1 MLRSWVRA
9 LDRRRRVAIGGG
21 LAALV
26 LGAIFWPAP
35 LLTSTASARVVLR
48 PDSPWT
54 PERAAEIAL
63 SAAVLGPA
71 SGLPDGDLPGYRA
84 RLRVQA
90 EPGALRISSTSWR
103 GAATRVNQVA
113 NAFFDK
119 APAILAADLSAEME
133 RLQAAIAARA
143 AELAALP
150 ASLPDP
156 RVEAEALRQL
166 DRDILRLATALEKG
180 DVGPPAAVDTRESD
194 RVAAEMDAARRR
206 LSDLQSTYPNDWP
219 PVAKAAAD
227 VEDLRLRR
235 QQAINRETLA
245 ARFAPVRATID
256 RLRELSAERDR
267 RAKALEAQPKTA
279 RASGS
284 PDTRRASLQEHLR
297 ALEGRRAEILTQG
310 SLAASMIERVEP
322 AAGAAETRSALPL
335 LLLAAL
341 LAAVAAAAVAE
352 RLTSTIRTE
361 HDVRRYVNLPIVG
374 VIPKAE
380 DPSDRLV
387 LHAPSSRL
395 VEPFNTA
402 AALLEGR
409 SAEAGAKLIGV
420 TSARPGEGKSTTA
433 ANLAVSLARGLA
445 RVLLVDADLRR
456 PSQHRLFDLGDV
468 QGLSSYLSGAAN
480 QFDAVLSPTEMENLT
495 VLPAGAPLQNPIPF
509 LRSERLRAVIPELK
523 ERFDFVIFD
532 LPPVRDAADAL
543 VLAPT
548 LDGLLLVL
556 GAGEAGKDDAAAA
569 KRLIREARGKLLG
582 CVLNKAAIWS
592 RGYYEYVPTP
602 AADAS

>member
-1 MLRSWVRA
+1 MLRSWIRA
-9 LDRRRRVAIGGG
+9 LDRRRRVAAVAGA
-21 LAALV
+21 AALV
-26 LGAIFWPAP
+26 LGAYFGWP
-35 LLTSTASARVVLR
+35 LFSSTAVARVVLH

-54 PERAAEIAL
+54 PERAAEIVL

-71 SGLPDGDLPGYRA
+71 SGKPDAEVSAYREL
-84 RLRVQA
+84 LRVDA
-90 EPGALRISSTSWR
+90 EPGAVRIRSTSWA
-103 GAATRVNQVA
+103 GAARRVNAVA
-113 NAFFDK
+113 DAFFDHGPK
-119 APAILAADLSAEME
+119 ILRMELDAELD
-133 RLQAAIAARA
+133 RLDQAIARRA

-156 RVEAEALRQL
+156 RVETEAIRQL
-166 DRDILRLATALEKG
+166 DRDILRLTTALEKG
-180 DVGPPAAVDTRESD
+180 EVGPPAPLDTRESD
-194 RVAAEMDAARRR
+194 RFGAEMDAARRR
-206 LSDLQSTYPNDWP
+206 LSELQTTYPPDWP
-219 PVAKAAAD
+219 PVAQAAAE

-245 ARFAPVRATID
+245 ARFAPVRATIE
-256 RLRELSAERDR
+256 RVRELTAERDR
-267 RAKALEAQPKTA
+267 RARDLEAQPK
-279 RASGS
+279 ASRVAGS
-284 PDTRRASLQEHLR
+284 PETRRASLQQHLR
-297 ALEGRRAEILTQG
+297 EIEGRRTAILTQS
-310 SLAASMIERVEP
+310 SLAASVVERVEP
-322 AAGAAETRSALPL
+322 AVGAAGSRAALPL

-341 LAAVAAAAVAE
+341 LTAVAAAALAE
-352 RLTSTIRTE
+352 KMTATIRTE
-361 HDVRRYVNLPIVG
+361 HDVRRHVNLPLLG
-374 VIPKAE
+374 VIPKA
-380 DPSDRLV
+380 DVPDDRLI
-387 LHAPSSRL
+387 LHSPSSRL

-409 SAEAGAKLIGV
+409 ATKLIGV

-456 PSQHRLFDLGDV
+456 PSQHKLFDLGDV

-480 QFDAVLSPTEMENLT
+480 QFDAVLAPTEMENLT

-523 ERFDFVIFD
+523 ERFDFVLFD

-592 RGYYEYVPTP
+592 RGYYEYIPAP